1 MMTCGFCN
9 GALHV
14 VEEFIYHEGQVFHPQ
29 TPGETYIRCS
39 PRLRQFEGDAPGQ
52 ETCYALQLVPRSNPG
67 RSAEQQ

>member
-9 GALHV
+9 GTLDV
-14 VEEFIYHEGQVFHPQ
+14 VEEFIYHLGQVFHPQ
-29 TPGETYIRCS
+29 ATGETHVRCS
-39 PRLRQFEGDAPGQ
+39 PRLRLFEGDAQGK